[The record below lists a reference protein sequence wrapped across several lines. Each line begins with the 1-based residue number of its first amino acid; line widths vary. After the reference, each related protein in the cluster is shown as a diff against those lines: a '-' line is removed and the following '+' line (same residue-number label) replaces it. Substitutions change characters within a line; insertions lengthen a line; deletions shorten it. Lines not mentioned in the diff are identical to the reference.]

1 MKIFK
6 FSSKCQESF
15 EDVILLSLGGGG
27 IRCTV
32 YTGNLIETVEHL
44 LDTEYRPMVN
54 HAGLNIIES
63 LLDLRKTLLSVK
75 SICDSNLALNST
87 CDPDITLF
95 LGVYEKQ
102 IQL

>member
-1 MKIFK
+1 MKIYK

-15 EDVILLSLGGGG
+15 EDVILLSLGGGGG

-44 LDTEYRPMVN
+44 LDTEYGPMVN

-63 LLDLRKTLLSVK
+63 LIDLRKTLLSVK
-75 SICDSNLALNST
+75 
-87 CDPDITLF
+87 
-95 LGVYEKQ
+95 
-102 IQL
+102 